1 MVALV
6 LGQAERTREGAQHLG
21 RWLRA
26 PGLLETGV
34 VVNRHTGELG
44 DLFAAQPGGAA
55 PGTDRK
61 AHVGGLEGFAAT
73 TQEVG
78 KGWAI
83 HRSIITR
90 KCKPK
95 QGPTVRG

>member
-34 VVNRHTGELG
+34 VVNRHARELG
-44 DLFAAQPGGAA
+44 DLFAAQAGGAT
-55 PGTDRK
+55 PGTDRE
-61 AHVGGLEGFAAT
+61 AHVGGLEGFAAAA
-73 TQEVG
+73 QEVG
-78 KGWAI
+78 EGWAV

-90 KCKPK
+90 KRKPK
-95 QGPTVRG
+95 QGSTVHG